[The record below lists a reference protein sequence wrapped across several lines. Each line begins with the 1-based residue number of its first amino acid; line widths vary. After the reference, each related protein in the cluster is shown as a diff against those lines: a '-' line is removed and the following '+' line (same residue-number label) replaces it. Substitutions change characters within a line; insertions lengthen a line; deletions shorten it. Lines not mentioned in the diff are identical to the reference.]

1 MGIQKKVIVGLF
13 LLTAST
19 CLLVA
24 FVWQFLSQGYLL
36 VNDYSSVTY
45 QQPTSGNLDISW
57 EWIRKKSVPQFL
69 QVAFSASQHLHNC
82 AAAFDGDTQYK
93 IQRTC
98 YKNRGTCSGEDD
110 VTEINIGR
118 YLYLIVARLQ
128 APPIIPFDPH
138 VVRLTCDEGYSEWK
152 IEKEDL

>member
-57 EWIRKKSVPQFL
+57 EWIRKKWV
-69 QVAFSASQHLHNC
+69 
-82 AAAFDGDTQYK
+82 K
-93 IQRTC
+93 
-98 YKNRGTCSGEDD
+98 
-110 VTEINIGR
+110 
-118 YLYLIVARLQ
+118 
-128 APPIIPFDPH
+128 
-138 VVRLTCDEGYSEWK
+138 
-152 IEKEDL
+152 